1 MDVLNTTSDQWFIEI
16 ETYIVPQATY
26 IIPQTADSQFHNK
39 INFAIL
45 DQNGYW
51 LTSSMQSKHYT
62 IRYANRISMQ
72 TLKQTFFHTVDIKKM
87 KQNYPISKYIAIRLY
102 THSSIGQP
110 LSSQHQGKLRLI
122 PISIFG
128 NVELIQEKC
137 SSVPTNEI
145 VLNNISAGEQR
156 RIGNLPNGMVQRH
169 SNSTSTNWILST
181 TDFSRRSLVR
191 MHNHT
196 KNSHNTIRST
206 G

>member
-16 ETYIVPQATY
+16 ETYIVPQATYIVPQATY

-72 TLKQTFFHTVDIKKM
+72 TLKQTFFHTVDKKM
-87 KQNYPISKYIAIRLY
+87 KQNYPMCKYIAIRLY

-128 NVELIQEKC
+128 NVELIQEKF

-145 VLNNISAGEQR
+145 VLDNISAGEQR

-169 SNSTSTNWILST
+169 SNSTST
-181 TDFSRRSLVR
+181 
-191 MHNHT
+191 
-196 KNSHNTIRST
+196 T
-206 G
+206 GYF